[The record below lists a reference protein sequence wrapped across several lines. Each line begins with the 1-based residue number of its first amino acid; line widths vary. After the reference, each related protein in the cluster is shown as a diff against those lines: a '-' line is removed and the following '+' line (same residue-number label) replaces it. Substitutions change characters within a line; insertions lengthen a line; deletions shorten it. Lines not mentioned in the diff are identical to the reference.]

1 MSYDNM
7 FLSKKDIEDRIRYST
22 ERIVNLL
29 DEIDR
34 LKKKRL
40 ELIEDYNKRIDSEQL
55 ELKKKH

>member
-1 MSYDNM
+1 M

-40 ELIEDYNKRIDSEQL
+40 ELIEEYNKRIDSEQL